1 MDFHREVLRESFSRT
16 PNIFFEGTLT
26 YAQAYIHSFED
37 CPKSFT
43 FNGVVCNIKLI

>member
-1 MDFHREVLRESFSRT
+1 MHFFRQILRESFSRT

-26 YAQAYIHSFED
+26 YAQAYIYSFED

-43 FNGVVCNIKLI
+43 FYGVVCNIKLI